1 MFMFSSTLLI
11 VRNGIVAVVL
21 AFWSTHSVCTTW
33 VCFYCLIPTPTTTHN
48 RSYFTAL
55 CIASNWVLCFWMLAV
70 LAGGLVLA
78 GSWVASDQFSLS
90 RLAFKNCWGRSR
102 ADWSRDNS
110 ASLLK
115 WSSSADSIL
124 FPLYQEGLS
133 APRGGTWTIP
143 SPLWATEVT
152 GLTAF
157 QWFFPHPVE
166 FCPTSEQKQYLAK
179 GSRGL
184 LCSCPELFLPVK
196 KAPHL
201 SGPPS
206 QAPAAST
213 AISGSSTQWDHRAV
227 WFLISVTVPGNC
239 LQAVRCGRV
248 LGSSTFLLLGT
259 TALSCRLSNAA
270 NSYLMYF
277 GQCCGCLQRGEGRE
291 GTSVAVNSPWVETE
305 LCLAYIQEILRRLW
319 GTEISAPEVMTT
331 LNLSNSS
338 SWIITRRVTL
348 NISITTV
355 VI

>member
-1 MFMFSSTLLI
+1 MILFCRLYPISLVSGGSFRPSGGNVNYPQPI
-11 VRNGIVAVVL
+11 VSYRSDWTYCFPVVL
-21 AFWSTHSVCTTW
+21 SPPCGV
-33 VCFYCLIPTPTTTHN
+33 L
-48 RSYFTAL
+48 SY
-55 CIASNWVLCFWMLAV
+55 
-70 LAGGLVLA
+70 
-78 GSWVASDQFSLS
+78 
-90 RLAFKNCWGRSR
+90 
-102 ADWSRDNS
+102 
-110 ASLLK
+110 K
-115 WSSSADSIL
+115 WA
-124 FPLYQEGLS
+124 
-133 APRGGTWTIP
+133 
-143 SPLWATEVT
+143 
-152 GLTAF
+152 
-157 QWFFPHPVE
+157 
-166 FCPTSEQKQYLAK
+166 KQYLAK

-305 LCLAYIQEILRRLW
+305 LCLAYIQEILGRLW